1 MSFNCLLIQIK
12 INKLISSIV
21 IYVILYISGQKLK
34 SMAAQEMYQKTLDK
48 NCVYLGIN
56 LNFNDIKNH
65 LIAKEL
71 ISREK
76 ANQIEGM
83 DGNEKRVN
91 AFIDHLYQSD
101 LRKTFK
107 IFTEILKRRINNFLL
122 MIFIIHTNH

>member
-1 MSFNCLLIQIK
+1 
-12 INKLISSIV
+12 
-21 IYVILYISGQKLK
+21 
-34 SMAAQEMYQKTLDK
+34 MAAQEMYQKTLDK
-48 NCVYLGIN
+48 NCVSLGIN

-107 IFTEILKRRINNFLL
+107 IFTEILKKEDKQFLVDDLYNSYQSL
-122 MIFIIHTNH
+122 MPHDGDDFPIDKNALKSVHGKYFIS